1 MTHNRYPPTR
11 TQPPAAV
18 RTVLRLGRVLAGLL
32 ATGLLV
38 ALVAGIPYGLWH
50 WIGWPLPH
58 HVPTTTQIKDTLTG
72 PFTDQILLDTLA
84 CLCWILWAVFLTDL
98 AQAIPDTRRN
108 TRQTH
113 TAAALLAAD
122 RQSGP
127 LRGLATLLLTAILA
141 GLLSLRPHPAT
152 AARSTAPPAAPRPS
166 VVATDLRMDRVSV
179 PITATPNPSSARTA
193 VVQAPHDGIHD
204 SLWRIA
210 RRHLGDGA
218 RWPEIYQLNK
228 GHPQPD
234 GGTLTMPSLI
244 QPGWILQLPGPTAAT
259 TPTPP
264 HTSTPPPSTP
274 SHDPT
279 HAQPSPP
286 LPTPTA
292 SATSAPVGQT
302 PAVPSRPVDQS
313 GDSGIDLGD
322 GVFVS
327 FGLAGAIS
335 AAVLTERRR
344 RRRRYVPGSGRRDD
358 LLPIAPVVRSL
369 HLAHLRTTESAAHDD
384 TDTDEPEEGEHADG
398 LDSISQPS
406 WNHPEVETADF
417 HELMYSSDDA
427 THSRRPAAAAPANS
441 GDNLDE
447 TVAQALELAV
457 TGGLGL
463 VGPGADNA
471 LRGLML
477 EFLTSPG
484 QPPPAALGPTLPAVR
499 LGLDGAGLPGSCDVV
514 MPAATADQLLD
525 HAQARRRPSRL
536 HVTADSDAALDQIE
550 AIMLHRARLRR
561 DRAGVGSAEEPL
573 GPVVLM
579 AHVPQDVRRLQA
591 VLDNAAALGIGG
603 LLIGQWR
610 PGSSLYV
617 TADGRVTS
625 TSPGPAR
632 RLHRRRLPT
641 LTAAAVYDLLSAL
654 TPDPDPVPTAI
665 HADPLDDAN
674 AVEAA
679 HAGASGGEVE
689 GSHGRNGAAAPNA
702 RGALDLLPSVA
713 ATSTVASEA
722 VHDAGPAATE
732 PPHDP
737 AGDLDVHARVRLR
750 VLGPVQLTW
759 RTTAQPD
766 PDDDG
771 QRVRPPTK
779 TETVTVSLG
788 PRQRELLLALALHP
802 DGIAR
807 DLLADML
814 WPDTPPGRP
823 FNALHTTLNRLRR
836 NLAAATG
843 GALTELTRTDGDRYQ
858 LDPQV
863 VASDYQQL
871 QAALAE
877 RRAATDD
884 EPREQACRAILA
896 AYTGELGE
904 GASPDWAET
913 PREAVRRDVL
923 DAAVTLARYAATTDP
938 QEALDVLETAR
949 SLDPYN
955 EQLYRDIMRLQ
966 HRLGRV
972 SSIGHTLALL
982 TTRLTEIDQTP
993 EPPTTTVALRL
1004 TGPAPSNSDARQ
1016 PGGDSA
1022 GPHLPAA
1029 G

>member
-11 TQPPAAV
+11 TQPPVAV
-18 RTVLRLGRVLAGLL
+18 RAVLRLGRVLAGLL

-38 ALVAGIPYGLWH
+38 AMVAGVPYGLWH
-50 WIGWPLPH
+50 WIGWPLLH

-72 PFTDQILLDTLA
+72 PFTDQIMLDTLA

-98 AQAIPDTRRN
+98 AQALPDTLHN
-108 TRQTH
+108 TRH
-113 TAAALLAAD
+113 PHPAAASPATD

-127 LRGLATLLLTAILA
+127 LRGLAALLLTAILA
-141 GLLSLRPHPAT
+141 GLISLRPHPAS
-152 AARSTAPPAAPRPS
+152 AARTTATLAGPRPD
-166 VVATDLRMDRVSV
+166 VVATALRIDRGPV
-179 PITATPNPSSARTA
+179 PIIAATTPSSARTA

-210 RRHLGDGA
+210 QRHLGDGA
-218 RWPEIYQLNK
+218 RWPEIYQINK

-234 GGTLTMPSLI
+234 GGRLTMPSLI
-244 QPGWILQLPGPTAAT
+244 QPGWIFQLPGPSTAT

-264 HTSTPPPSTP
+264 HTATPPPSTP
-274 SHDPT
+274 SHDPAP
-279 HAQPSPP
+279 AQPSPP
-286 LPTPTA
+286 LPTPTP
-292 SATSAPVGQT
+292 SATTRTPTGQP
-302 PAVPSRPVDQS
+302 PAAPSRPADQS
-313 GDSGIDLGD
+313 GHSGIDLGD

-327 FGLAGAIS
+327 LGLAGAIS

-358 LLPIAPVVRSL
+358 LLPIAPIVRSL
-369 HLAHLRTTESAAHDD
+369 HLTHLRTTESAGHDE
-384 TDTDEPEEGEHADG
+384 TDIDAPDDDEHADG
-398 LDSISQPS
+398 LGGTSHPS
-406 WNHPEVETADF
+406 WSHPAAETADSD
-417 HELMYSSDDA
+417 ELM
-427 THSRRPAAAAPANS
+427 HSLNDVAHGPRPAVAAPS
-441 GDNLDE
+441 DSDGNLDA

-477 EFLTSPG
+477 EFLTGPG
-484 QPPPAALGPTLPAVR
+484 HPRPSALGPTSPAV
-499 LGLDGAGLPGSCDVV
+499 LDGTDRPGGCDVV
-514 MPAATADQLLD
+514 MPAATVDHLLG

-536 HVTADSDAALDQIE
+536 HLTADCGTALDQLE
-550 AIMLHRARLRR
+550 AMMLHRARLRR
-561 DRAGVGSAEEPL
+561 DRAGRGSSEQPP
-573 GPVVLM
+573 GPVVLA
-579 AHVPQDVRRLQA
+579 AHVPQDVQRLQA

-617 TADGRVTS
+617 TDDGRVTS

-632 RLHRRRLPT
+632 HLHRKRLPT
-641 LTAAAVYDLLSAL
+641 LTATAAHDLLSAL
-654 TPDPDPVPTAI
+654 TPDPDPVPTPAQ
-665 HADPLDDAN
+665 ADPLDDAN
-674 AVEAA
+674 AFEAA
-679 HAGASGGEVE
+679 HAGADRRVMD
-689 GSHGRNGAAAPNA
+689 GSHDRKLTAASNTDV
-702 RGALDLLPSVA
+702 ALDLFPPVP
-713 ATSTVASEA
+713 ATSTVASEPA
-722 VHDAGPAATE
+722 HNAGLAATE
-732 PPHDP
+732 SPHDP
-737 AGDLDVHARVRLR
+737 AADVDAHGRVLLR

-759 RTTAQPD
+759 RTPGQPT
-766 PDDDG
+766 PDEDG
-771 QRVRPPTK
+771 HRVRPWTK

-807 DLLADML
+807 DRLADML

-843 GALTELTRTDGDRYQ
+843 GAFTELTRTDGDRYQ

-863 VASDYQQL
+863 IVTDYQQL
-871 QAALAE
+871 QAAVAA

-884 EPREQACRAILA
+884 EPRAQACRAILA

-923 DAAVTLARYAATTDP
+923 DAAVTLARHAATTDP

-949 SLDPYN
+949 V
-955 EQLYRDIMRLQ
+955 
-966 HRLGRV
+966 RV
-972 SSIGHTLALL
+972 RPHVSVQVRADVSVFGELSCS
-982 TTRLTEIDQTP
+982 RP
-993 EPPTTTVALRL
+993 E
-1004 TGPAPSNSDARQ
+1004 
-1016 PGGDSA
+1016 
-1022 GPHLPAA
+1022 
-1029 G
+1029 